1 MQRTNESMEG
11 LIGNSEIDE
20 SFFDASNFHDEATQT
35 SPQPS
40 LPTLPL
46 SRQLP
51 TISLN
56 EAFATSSDPPL
67 FSSDDLPAS
76 SAENYLQPHRKR
88 QHRRAW
94 YDTDLDRRTKR
105 LRLNNEQ
112 EERQPRAATSIERNF
127 DSGVFLESDEAEE
140 AEDSA
145 APSSTM
151 GSSIPLNRWRSF
163 NGYSEQSDRALDP
176 SVDLDTEPFNWAQLA
191 DLASKYVEDPGV
203 YEGPVWPF
211 WQPQPKDLDRY
222 HALQRRAAA
231 KVGAAFDSS
240 SNSIDLSDGGY
251 EELRSPTLR
260 LLRYM
265 TKPTEQREHFSS
277 LKPDLSLYLSKNA
290 LTEVPGEVYHLPA
303 TQVLS
308 LRGNRISEIL
318 PSIGNLKELKEL
330 NLGSNQL
337 EYLPWEVFLMIQT
350 RLRQESGTRIKDSN
364 FSFFPNPFL
373 RAMPHF
379 RLNMMGQKNARH
391 SSSSR
396 SARVAQARRAGDNSS
411 AGTSIPEELSYMA
424 STRTAFIDIGGRSLP
439 SYPPAPTSQSSLWVA
454 NTVPSP
460 SSTPEA
466 AHPSLA
472 EQSQVPSL
480 LELSLRSCYK
490 SSNLSQAPF
499 LLPRDA
505 SPHLIDLVK
514 RAFKLREAG
523 GQECTICGK
532 FFIVPRTEW
541 IEWWYCNPFV
551 SSAGM
556 PFPTWANVGPIPFL
570 RRGCSWRC
578 WEEREGAVFTGWSS
592 ARADDEDEGVK
603 LCGRRADETG
613 IGQQGSEGSFTQRC
627 LQRNMQLVQA
637 MQQHKASR
645 AGI

>member
-1 MQRTNESMEG
+1 MDG

-20 SFFDASNFHDEATQT
+20 SFLDASTFHDEATQT

-46 SRQLP
+46 SRRLP
-51 TISLN
+51 TISLS

-94 YDTDLDRRTKR
+94 YDSDLDRRTKR
-105 LRLNNEQ
+105 LRLNNEH
-112 EERQPRAATSIERNF
+112 EERHPRATTSIERNF
-127 DSGVFLESDEAEE
+127 DSGIFLESDEAEE

-151 GSSIPLNRWRSF
+151 GSSIPLDRWRSF
-163 NGYSEQSDRALDP
+163 QGYSEQPDHLLDP
-176 SVDLDTEPFNWAQLA
+176 SVDLDAEPFNWAQLA
-191 DLASKYVEDPGV
+191 ELASRYVEDPGV

-290 LTEVPGEVYHLPA
+290 LTEVPSEVYHLPA
-303 TQVLS
+303 TRVLS

-318 PSIGNLKELKEL
+318 PSISNLRELKEL

-337 EYLPWEVFLMIQT
+337 EYLPWEVFLMIRT
-350 RLRQESGTRIKDSN
+350 RLGQESKTKIKESN

-379 RLNMMGQKNARH
+379 RLDMMGRKNVR
-391 SSSSR
+391 SSSSPR
-396 SARVAQARRAGDNSS
+396 SSRVTQGSGLSDNSS
-411 AGTSIPEELSYMA
+411 ARISDPEGLSYMA
-424 STRTAFIDIGGRSLP
+424 STRVAFLDIGGRSIP
-439 SYPPAPTSQSSLWVA
+439 SYPPSPTSQPSLWVA
-454 NTVPSP
+454 NTVSSP
-460 SSTPEA
+460 SSTFEA
-466 AHPSLA
+466 AHPSPT

-480 LELSLRSCYK
+480 LELSLRSCHK

-514 RAFKLREAG
+514 RTFRLREAG
-523 GQECTICGK
+523 GQACTVCGR

-551 SSAGM
+551 SSSGM

-592 ARADDEDEGVK
+592 ARAESEDEGVR
-603 LCGRRADETG
+603 LRGSCADERGSATK
-613 IGQQGSEGSFTQRC
+613 GSEGSFTQRC
-627 LQRNMQLVQA
+627 LQRNIQLVQA
-637 MQQHKASR
+637 MQQGNANR